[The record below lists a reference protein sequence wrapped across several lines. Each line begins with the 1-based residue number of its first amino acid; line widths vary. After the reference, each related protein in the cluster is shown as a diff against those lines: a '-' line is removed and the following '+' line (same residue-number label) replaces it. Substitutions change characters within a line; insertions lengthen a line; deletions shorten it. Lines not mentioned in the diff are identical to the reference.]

1 MKKSVILLC
10 GPGCCPACPEVFE
23 NAVASEAQQIEI
35 RDDFTNTV
43 KMCFPGLILSRA
55 IVLLR
60 RNESLTPFAL
70 VKARMV
76 SQRVVLQ

>member
-23 NAVASEAQQIEI
+23 NANAPEAHQIEI

-43 KMCFPGLILSRA
+43 KMSKSQFS
-55 IVLLR
+55 V
-60 RNESLTPFAL
+60 L
-70 VKARMV
+70 VKSAKEGK
-76 SQRVVLQ
+76 LDGYLAA